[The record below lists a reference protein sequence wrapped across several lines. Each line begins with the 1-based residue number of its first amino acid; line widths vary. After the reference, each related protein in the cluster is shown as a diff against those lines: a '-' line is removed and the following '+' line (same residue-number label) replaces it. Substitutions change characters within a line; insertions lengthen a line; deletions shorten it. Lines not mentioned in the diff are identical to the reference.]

1 MTLLALTL
9 VLPAV
14 WLAGLMLAPL
24 AGRDRPGA
32 GPGAGSRPGS
42 YTQIR
47 AHETLQ
53 TSA

>member
-24 AGRDRPGA
+24 AGRSRPA
-32 GPGAGSRPGS
+32 PAPGPGPDCAACWP
-42 YTQIR
+42 
-47 AHETLQ
+47 
-53 TSA
+53 